1 MSIYAAERNKVQKPG
16 TPLARPMIALMGN
29 PNTGK
34 STVFNALTGLN
45 QHTGNWPGKTV
56 GFAKGRYKY
65 RDTTYNIIDLPGTY
79 SLVPSSQ
86 DEQVARDFII
96 TEKPDVVVVMT
107 DATCLERNL
116 NLVFQV
122 LDVTNK
128 VVVCINMIDEAEK
141 KGILIDTSVISHELR
156 VPVVATAAREGRG
169 LLELKEQIALIAT
182 KQISNRLL
190 KKDNATI
197 LNPYNLSNC
206 SNEKLPVS
214 CINCLKVTDKA
225 FYLED
230 DNLVKKN
237 FQKAEHI
244 INKAVTIKKQCYLAK
259 NNPLEDGSVFDKRLD
274 YLLTSR
280 KTGIPLMFMLLC
292 GIFWLTL
299 VGANYPSEALGV
311 FLFWL
316 QDILGDLII
325 QLGTPNWLYGIVVLG
340 IFRTLAWVV
349 SVMLP
354 PMAIFFPLF
363 TFFEDLGYLPR
374 IAFTLDHY
382 FKKAGTQGK
391 QALTMSM
398 GFGCNAAG
406 IMAARII
413 DSPRERLIAI
423 ITNNFVPCNGRF
435 PTLIILASI
444 FLGGLSTPFGSLAA
458 PIAVTLLVAFG
469 VFVTLTVSRI
479 LSSTLLKGVPSTFTL
494 ELPPYRRP
502 QIGRIVVRSIL
513 DRTIFVL
520 GRAIVVAAPAGA
532 VIWVLANVQIGS
544 ESLLALLANLL
555 HPLGSVIGLDGYIL
569 TAFLAG
575 FPANEIVLPILIM
588 GYIGEGTMVS
598 PESLGEIKQL
608 FIDNGWNLLTAI
620 NMMLFSLLHFPC
632 GTTLLT
638 INKETGNLKWGAYT
652 VIITT
657 SAAFLV
663 CFLTTSVFRLMSL
676 VF

>member
-1 MSIYAAERNKVQKPG
+1 
-16 TPLARPMIALMGN
+16 
-29 PNTGK
+29 
-34 STVFNALTGLN
+34 
-45 QHTGNWPGKTV
+45 
-56 GFAKGRYKY
+56 
-65 RDTTYNIIDLPGTY
+65 PGTY

-406 IMAARII
+406 IIAARII